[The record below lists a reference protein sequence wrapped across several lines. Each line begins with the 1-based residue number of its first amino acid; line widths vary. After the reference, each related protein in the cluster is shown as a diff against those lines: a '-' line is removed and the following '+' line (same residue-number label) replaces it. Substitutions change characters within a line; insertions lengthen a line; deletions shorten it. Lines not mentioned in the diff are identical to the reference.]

1 MTTLTDRNRDSL
13 INIFVQDTT
22 PSDNRKP
29 TNQSHSSSDDNQTI
43 ESYSMSIL
51 NSTTDLSLKE
61 EEDINEW
68 FSKMSNE
75 EYLETIFGP
84 ALNIKNLSF
93 IEKGKKVLHSGYF
106 HAAVVVLI
114 LLDSVFVAVELLL
127 NAENCKNENETLNL
141 VSEVFKFL
149 GLAILSLFMIELVFK
164 CLFLNKELLK
174 SKLEIF
180 DAVVV
185 LISFILELVFLNNK
199 ELETV
204 GQIMALFRLWR
215 IVRIANG

>member
-93 IEKGKKVLHSGYF
+93 IEKGK
-106 HAAVVVLI
+106 
-114 LLDSVFVAVELLL
+114 
-127 NAENCKNENETLNL
+127 
-141 VSEVFKFL
+141 
-149 GLAILSLFMIELVFK
+149 
-164 CLFLNKELLK
+164 
-174 SKLEIF
+174 
-180 DAVVV
+180 
-185 LISFILELVFLNNK
+185 
-199 ELETV
+199 
-204 GQIMALFRLWR
+204 
-215 IVRIANG
+215 